1 MEKKDLLIFELDLM
15 KGRKGVPV
23 GTEKQWGGRTFVKTP
38 AGWRPKGEQRE
49 KKQEPVANS
58 TSKEKDPS
66 LDRTKQLEEFA
77 EKASDK
83 QLEAAIDDPKQ
94 NPEVKDIA
102 QVELDK
108 RTGRKDEEEEDV
120 KEKIGKIEEELQS
133 LKDSLSK
140 DLDEKKKEPL
150 KEIKKTGLLL
160 DGHKVFIVM
169 NENKTGYK
177 TQGMKALKLESKEG
191 ESLSDFKKRIKETW
205 KDQTENKE
213 SVSDKETTTSIDN
226 DLEEKINKTIESLPE
241 KQKNYYQNKYKE
253 FKEIWDNIED
263 GLFGDYERRA
273 HVGRINI
280 KEIDLGILAMN
291 NLLIEKGELPY
302 CSPFLFQEWKGEQYK
317 CFKDPSEA
325 LINYEKYNEELF
337 KPDKS
342 TRAILDYYK
351 GSSFG
356 LFTSAALGNKIDFE
370 EELKYFKGQY
380 DNGDFNDG
388 IEYNQIAKEILE
400 SKNPEATMIK
410 LQQQVDDFIQNS
422 PPVPENLILS
432 RRVEGDEMFRT
443 IENLKVGDTFEMKPM
458 QSFASFPQNFGSIQ
472 ITLLV
477 KKGEKNIVPIG
488 NRSELEWVTKSH
500 TKVKVISKGYSSMIV
515 ELVPDEASTKSS
527 SNQNTGEG
535 IKRIK
540 KTGIMVNNHKMFITM
555 NDKETGYQSKGYG
568 ISLESKEGE
577 SLNEF
582 KERLKELLFEKL
594 KAS

>member
-263 GLFGDYERRA
+263 GLFGDYERKA

-477 KKGEKNIVPIG
+477 KKGEKNIAPIG

-500 TKVKVISKGYSSMIV
+500 TKVKVISKGYSSMTV

>member
-500 TKVKVISKGYSSMIV
+500 TKVKVISKGYSSMTV

>member
-241 KQKNYYQNKYKE
+241 KQKNYYQNKYEE

-370 EELKYFKGQY
+370 EELKDFKSQY

-400 SKNPEATMIK
+400 SKNPEATMVK

-432 RRVEGDEMFRT
+432 RRVDGDEMFRT
-443 IENLKVGDTFEMKPM
+443 IKNLKVGDTFEMKPM
-458 QSFASFPQNFGSIQ
+458 QSFASFPQSFGSIQ

-477 KKGEKNIVPIG
+477 KKGEKNIVPID

-500 TKVKVISKGYSSMIV
+500 TKVKVISKGYSSMTV

>member
-1 MEKKDLLIFELDLM
+1 
-15 KGRKGVPV
+15 
-23 GTEKQWGGRTFVKTP
+23 
-38 AGWRPKGEQRE
+38 
-49 KKQEPVANS
+49 
-58 TSKEKDPS
+58 
-66 LDRTKQLEEFA
+66 
-77 EKASDK
+77 
-83 QLEAAIDDPKQ
+83 
-94 NPEVKDIA
+94 
-102 QVELDK
+102 
-108 RTGRKDEEEEDV
+108 
-120 KEKIGKIEEELQS
+120 
-133 LKDSLSK
+133 
-140 DLDEKKKEPL
+140 
-150 KEIKKTGLLL
+150 
-160 DGHKVFIVM
+160 M

>member
-108 RTGRKDEEEEDV
+108 RTGKRGEEEEDV

-241 KQKNYYQNKYKE
+241 KQKNYYQNKYEE

-370 EELKYFKGQY
+370 EELKDFKSQY

-400 SKNPEATMIK
+400 SKNPEATMVK

-432 RRVEGDEMFRT
+432 RRVDGDEMFRT
-443 IENLKVGDTFEMKPM
+443 IKNLKVGDTFEMKPM
-458 QSFASFPQNFGSIQ
+458 QSFASFPQSFGSIQ

-500 TKVKVISKGYSSMIV
+500 TKVKVISKGYSSMTV
-515 ELVPDEASTKSS
+515 ELVPDEANAKSS
-527 SNQNTGEG
+527 SNQNTSEG

-594 KAS
+594 KVS

>member
-302 CSPFLFQEWKGEQYK
+302 CSSFLFQEWKGEQYK

-477 KKGEKNIVPIG
+477 KKGEKNIIPIG

-500 TKVKVISKGYSSMIV
+500 TKVKVISKGYSSMTV
-515 ELVPDEASTKSS
+515 ELVPDEANVKSS
-527 SNQNTGEG
+527 SNQNIGEG